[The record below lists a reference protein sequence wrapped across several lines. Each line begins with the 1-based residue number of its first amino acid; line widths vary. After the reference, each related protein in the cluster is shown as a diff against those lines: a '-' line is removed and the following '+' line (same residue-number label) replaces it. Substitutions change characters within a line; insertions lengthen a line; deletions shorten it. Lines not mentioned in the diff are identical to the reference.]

1 MYGYMVWNNQFK
13 CLGPMKWYGEKQ
25 SNSINKYT
33 IILESGYMYPSDI
46 ENPTYTDTKQVFTE
60 EGKVF
65 KHRTLWLSEDDPEK
79 AKKIFEQDFI
89 DNCNEKIEE
98 AQKQLER
105 RIGILYC

>member
-1 MYGYMVWNNQFK
+1 MYAYMVWNNQFK
-13 CLGPMKWYGEKQ
+13 CLGPMKWY
-25 SNSINKYT
+25 NT
-33 IILESGYMYPSDI
+33 TTLESGYIYPSDI
-46 ENPTYTDTKQVFTE
+46 ENPTYTDTKQASVK

-89 DNCNEKIEE
+89 DNCNEKIEA

-105 RIGILYC
+105 RIGILYY

>member
-1 MYGYMVWNNQFK
+1 MYAYMVWNNQFK
-13 CLGPMKWYGEKQ
+13 CLGPMEWYGKKHP
-25 SNSINKYT
+25 NTINRYT
-33 IILESGYMYPSDI
+33 VTLESGYIYPSDI
-46 ENPTYTDTKQVFTE
+46 ENPTYTDTKQVSTE

-105 RIGILYC
+105 RIGILYY